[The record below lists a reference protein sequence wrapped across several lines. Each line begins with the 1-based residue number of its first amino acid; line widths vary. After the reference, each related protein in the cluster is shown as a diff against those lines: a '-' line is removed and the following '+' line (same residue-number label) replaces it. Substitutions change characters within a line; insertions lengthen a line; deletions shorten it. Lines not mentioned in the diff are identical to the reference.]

1 MSKAQEIIKDKV
13 ISLSPRL
20 QSLVDKWNSIKE
32 AVQRSQ
38 SGIATPDDTMLI
50 LKNIEIAKRA
60 EDEFEKSKRSKRT
73 P

>member
-13 ISLSPRL
+13 TSLSPKL
-20 QSLVDKWNSIKE
+20 QSMVDKWNSIKE
-32 AVQRSQ
+32 AVQRSK
-38 SGIATPDDTMLI
+38 SGIATSDDTMLI
-50 LKNIEIAKRA
+50 LKNIEIAKHA